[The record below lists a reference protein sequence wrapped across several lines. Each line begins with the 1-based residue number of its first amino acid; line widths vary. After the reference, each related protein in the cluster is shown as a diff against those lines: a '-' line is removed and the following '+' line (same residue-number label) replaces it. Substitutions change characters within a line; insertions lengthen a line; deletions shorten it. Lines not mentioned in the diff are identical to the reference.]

1 MSCAPRLLLRLALG
15 VAATGCGGVALEE
28 LPTEPLAFVRQEES
42 EGIASLDEFM
52 DAVQAQRWDEEER
65 APGRP
70 PRTSV
75 MLLEPTTRNMKSVP
89 DAGHGSLPL
98 DWSQDGH
105 FLLIGRRTQ
114 YAGHLQLFSWNR
126 LTGAFDRLDPD
137 RTEGAAAFAGGPIR
151 LVSVG
156 RVMSQG
162 ASRPGLLL
170 TVEDRGTGPLRDGID
185 GTEPDIAPDGLS
197 FVFVRRSG
205 RRPDGTILAFRLGDE
220 ESRPLARGRT
230 PRFSRDGRWIVYVTH
245 RKGNADIWLMRAN
258 GSGKRPIT
266 RSSFDEI
273 FPAVSPDGRYVVY
286 ASARGDEEESQL
298 YVTRVRDQVER
309 QITQSGQNG
318 RPVW

>member
-1 MSCAPRLLLRLALG
+1 MTCAPRLFLRLALG
-15 VAATGCGGVALEE
+15 IAAAGCGGVALEE

-75 MLLEPTTRNMKSVP
+75 MLLEPTTRNMKPVP

-98 DWSQDGH
+98 DWSRDGH

-156 RVMSQG
+156 RVMS
-162 ASRPGLLL
+162 LL
-170 TVEDRGTGPLRDGID
+170 TVEDRGTGSLRDGIV
-185 GTEPDIAPDGLS
+185 GTEPDLAPYVQS
-197 FVFVRRSG
+197 FVFLRRFG
-205 RRPDGTILAFRLGDE
+205 RRPDGTILTFRLGDE